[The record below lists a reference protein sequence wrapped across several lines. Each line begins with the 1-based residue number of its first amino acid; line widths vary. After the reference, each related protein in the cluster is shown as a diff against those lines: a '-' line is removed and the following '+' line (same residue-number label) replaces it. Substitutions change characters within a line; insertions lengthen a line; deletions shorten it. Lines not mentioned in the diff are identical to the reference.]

1 MSKQLWN
8 RQETKV
14 FLINCILRELMDDDS
29 LDLTKKTQQLYS
41 MDIEDVVSEYEYY
54 VGEFIF
60 ELPSK

>member
-41 MDIEDVVSEYEYY
+41 MDIEDVVAEYEYY
-54 VGEFIF
+54 VGEFMF

>member
-1 MSKQLWN
+1 MKQLWN